1 MPASCGY
8 YGELTVSDIK
18 DYYSLL
24 GLDREA
30 SGASIKL
37 AYRRLARE
45 NHPDLVQHLGNEA
58 LEQAASLMSAIN
70 EAYRVL
76 SNSRLRREYDAT
88 LAQGLRVPPLAPSVA
103 EDLEPAS
110 TPVAVPA
117 RRRARPSSEVMAT
130 VVGGFSKRLHQD
142 LMGRPPGF
150 KWSTVQLE
158 GFDWGVSASF
168 WTAQYLVALRGLAV
182 ADPESATKFTNYCNV
197 AMARSNHA
205 LKRTYYL
212 FFLAFQKTNDAPSV
226 AALLRRFCGNANG
239 QRTPGPA
246 CIAFTD
252 AVRAKSLLC
261 GVRPDDSRY
270 QELLNALGLSRSAQG

>member
-18 DYYSLL
+18 DHYSLL
-24 GLDREA
+24 GLDRDA

-58 LEQAASLMSAIN
+58 LEQSASLMSAIN

-88 LAQGLRVPPLAPSVA
+88 LAQAPPPAPLVR
-103 EDLEPAS
+103 EDLEPAA
-110 TPVAVPA
+110 TPVAAPA
-117 RRRARPSSEVMAT
+117 RGRARPSSAVIDT
-130 VVGGFSKRLHQD
+130 VVGGFSKQLHQA
-142 LMGRPPGF
+142 LMGHPPGF

-168 WTAQYLVALRGLAV
+168 WRAQYLVALRGLAV

-197 AMARSNHA
+197 AMARCNHA
-205 LKRTYYL
+205 LKQSYYL
-212 FFLAFQKTNDAPSV
+212 FFLASRETNAAPSV
-226 AALLRRFCGNANG
+226 AALLWRFCGNADG

-252 AVRAKSLLC
+252 VVRAKSLLC